1 MHFGFGQCEEN
12 PSAASPQTNLEI
24 ASEAETQERKMGM
37 KAGVK
42 TILVMMML
50 AVAIAP
56 VWGQVDTGSI
66 TGTVRDTSGAA
77 VAGATVTVHNTA
89 TSAERSTTTGDN
101 GQYNIT
107 GLPPGIYELT
117 VTSTG
122 FAKFTSRVEVTVGAA
137 VTVEPQL
144 SVSNQTTTIEVVA
157 AGGVEV
163 NTQNQELSQIVNT
176 QQMEQLPSLTRN
188 PYDFVQIAGNVSS
201 GDRTASGFDQ
211 NTTNRGVG
219 FALNG
224 QRTSGTEI
232 LLDGVENVD
241 LFGAGLGEQVPLDSV
256 QEFRVVTNDFDAQ
269 YGRASGGIVNVSTK
283 SGSNTFHGGL
293 WEFNRLSAYTANT
306 FGNAVTGAPKG
317 TYTRNQFGYD
327 IGGPIKK
334 DKLFFFQSTEW
345 LRVRSNAVLQA
356 YVPTPSLLAGTAP
369 NVQAYFAAF
378 GNTNFNFASTAA
390 TPAGRFGLVN
400 FSAPSDAGGGLPQ
413 NTHRIVGRLDF
424 NLNNSTQMFFR
435 YALENVVDFNGGDF
449 SSPYPQYNVGDSSYN
464 KSGLFSLNHS
474 FSPALYGSSKISFS
488 RLNFKNTY
496 DLASQNV
503 PELLMTAAPT
513 SIGGIPIQLPG
524 LFAQFAGSGGL
535 PFGGPQN
542 ALQLL
547 QDFSWTKNK
556 HTVRFGGLYDYQQI
570 NRAFGAY
577 AQAIQQLGSDAS
589 SAFANLVSGNLTL
602 FQAAVNPEGKFPCAK
617 LPGVPLTATATPACT
632 LTLPTTQP
640 SFARSYRYHDW
651 AAYLEDSWR
660 VTPRFTFNYGFR
672 YEYFGVQHNDN
683 QNLDSNFYF
692 GSGSNIFEQIRNGSV
707 QLAPQSPVHG
717 LWNPNFGT
725 IGPRIGFAYDI
736 FGDGKTS
743 IRGGW
748 GISYERNFGNVTF
761 NVIQNPPNYASVQ
774 IVAGTPGEPAPVV
787 TNDNLGPFAGSSGSV
802 PLSPSS
808 LRHVDQNIATAQ
820 TQFVSL
826 ALERQLARNTVFAIE
841 YAGAHSIHL
850 YDISAFNPLGGGQAY
865 LNDPLVSTV
874 ACGDPTTGTPGPCY
888 TRVNDQYTGI
898 NTRGSNGSSHYSA
911 LNLRLQT
918 QNLHNSGLS
927 LTANYTWAHST
938 DDLSSTFSDST
949 QGASAGIGNLGY
961 LDPRDPRLDWGSS
974 DYDIRHRL
982 TVAPIYEIPFFK
994 SGRGFARQAL
1004 GGWTLVGLFT
1014 VRTGTPFS
1022 VFDTTNSLNAG
1033 AGYGVPRYV
1042 PATAIT
1048 SFSTHTP
1055 QNVGPNQ
1062 YTVLS
1067 LPAANETVFNPTL
1080 GISDFGPYPGNMTG
1094 RNMFRGPG
1102 AWNFDAAITKSF
1114 AITERFKLEFRA
1126 EGFDVF
1132 NHHNFYVL
1140 QTNLDAA
1147 NFAGAPITVTALKG
1161 GLGINNVTG
1170 TNHDERRFGQFA
1182 LRLTF

>member
-1 MHFGFGQCEEN
+1 
-12 PSAASPQTNLEI
+12 
-24 ASEAETQERKMGM
+24 M
-37 KAGVK
+37 KAAGK
-42 TILVMMML
+42 SML
-50 AVAIAP
+50 LLIMFVLMNAP
-56 VWGQVDTGSI
+56 VRAQVETGSLS
-66 TGTVRDTSGAA
+66 GTVRDSSGAA
-77 VAGATVTVHNTA
+77 VAGATVTVRNVA
-89 TSAERSTTTGDN
+89 TSAERSTTTGNN
-101 GQYNIT
+101 GQYNVP
-107 GLPPGIYELT
+107 GLTPGMYELT
-117 VTSTG
+117 VASTG
-122 FAKFTSRVEVTVGAA
+122 FAKFTSRVEVTVGSS
-137 VTVEPQL
+137 VTVDPQL

-157 AGGVEV
+157 AGGAEV
-163 NTQNQELSQIVNT
+163 NTTNQELSQIVNT

-188 PYDFVQIAGNVSS
+188 PYDFVQIAGNISG
-201 GDRTASGFDQ
+201 GDRTASGMDQ

-224 QRTSGTEI
+224 QRTSGTEV

-241 LFGAGLGEQVPLDSV
+241 LFGAGIGEQTPLDSV

-269 YGRASGGIVNVSTK
+269 YGRASGGVVNVSTK
-283 SGSNTFHGGL
+283 SGTNTFHGGL
-293 WEFNRLSAYTANT
+293 WEFNRLGAYTANT

-317 TYTRNQFGYD
+317 QYTRNQFGYD
-327 IGGPIKK
+327 VGGPIKK
-334 DKLFFFQSTEW
+334 DKVFFFQSTEW

-356 YVPTPSLLAGTAP
+356 YVPTPSLLAGAAP
-369 NVQAYFAAF
+369 NVQAYFSAY
-378 GNTNFNFASTAA
+378 GSNNFNFASTAT
-390 TPAGRFGLVN
+390 TPAGTFGLVN
-400 FSAPSDAGGGLPQ
+400 FNAPSDAGGGLPQ
-413 NTHRIVGRLDF
+413 NTHRIIGRLDF
-424 NLNNSTQMFFR
+424 NATSSTQMFFR

-449 SSPYPQYNVGDSSYN
+449 ASPYPQYNVGDSSYN
-464 KSGLFSLNHS
+464 NSGLFSVNHS
-474 FSPALYGSSKISFS
+474 FTPALYSSSKISFS
-488 RLNFKNTY
+488 RLLFQNTY
-496 DLASQNV
+496 DTASQNV

-547 QDFSWTKNK
+547 QDFSWTRGR

-577 AQAIQQLGSDAS
+577 GQGIEQLGTDAT
-589 SAFANLVSGNLTL
+589 SAYADLLSGNLTL
-602 FQAAVNPEGKFPCAK
+602 FQVAVDPQGKFPCPRDVTGT
-617 LPGVPLTATATPACT
+617 LIQTPGCT
-632 LTLPTTQP
+632 LALPAGPP
-640 SFARSYRYHDW
+640 SFARSYRYNDW

-672 YEYFGVQHNDN
+672 YEYFGVQHNNN
-683 QNLDSNFYF
+683 QNLDSNFYL
-692 GSGSNIFEQIRNGSV
+692 GSGSNFFEQIRNGSV
-707 QLAPQSPVHG
+707 QTARQSAVHG
-717 LWNPNFGT
+717 LWNPNYGT

-743 IRGGW
+743 IRGGY

-774 IVAGTPGEPAPVV
+774 ITAATPGAPPPVV
-787 TNDNLGPFAGSSGSV
+787 TTDNLGPFAGTTGSV

-826 ALERQLARNTVFAIE
+826 ALERQLARNTILAFE
-841 YAGAHSIHL
+841 YAGAHAIHL
-850 YDISAFNPLGGGQAY
+850 YDIAASNPLGGGQAY
-865 LNDPLVSTV
+865 L
-874 ACGDPTTGTPGPCY
+874 GDPFDGVDF
-888 TRVNDQYTGI
+888 TRVNNQYTGI

-911 LNLRLQT
+911 LNIRLQT
-918 QNLHNSGLS
+918 ENLHNSGLS
-927 LTANYTWAHST
+927 VTANYTWAHST

-961 LDPRDPRLDWGSS
+961 LDPLRPRLDWGSS
-974 DYDIRHRL
+974 DFDIRHRL
-982 TVAPIYEIPFFK
+982 TVSPIYEIPFFK
-994 SGRGFARQAL
+994 NGTGIKRQAL
-1004 GGWTLVGLFT
+1004 GGWTLVGVFT
-1014 VRTGTPFS
+1014 ARTGTPFS
-1022 VFDTTNSLNAG
+1022 VFDTTDSLNAG
-1033 AGYGVPRYV
+1033 AGYGIPRYL
-1042 PATAIT
+1042 PLTPIT
-1048 SFSTHTP
+1048 SFSAHTP

-1062 YTVLS
+1062 YTILT
-1067 LPAANETVFNPTL
+1067 LPAANETPFDPTL
-1080 GISDFGPYPGNMTG
+1080 GISDFGPYPANMTG

-1114 AITERFKLEFRA
+1114 ALTERVRLEFRA

-1140 QTNLDAA
+1140 ETNLDAA
-1147 NFAGAPITVTALKG
+1147 NFAGVPITVSALKG
-1161 GLGINNVTG
+1161 GLGTNNVTG

>member
-1 MHFGFGQCEEN
+1 MRVLARTTLLLIALALATT
-12 PSAASPQTNLEI
+12 AAW
-24 ASEAETQERKMGM
+24 A
-37 KAGVK
+37 
-42 TILVMMML
+42 
-50 AVAIAP
+50 
-56 VWGQVDTGSI
+56 QVETGSI
-66 TGTVRDTSGAA
+66 SGTVRDTTGAS
-77 VAGATVTVHNTA
+77 VAGATVTSRNTA
-89 TSAERSTTTGDN
+89 TSAERTTTTGDN
-101 GQYNIT
+101 GQYRIT
-107 GLPPGIYELT
+107 GLAPGIYEVS

-122 FAKFTSRVEVTVGAA
+122 FAKFTSRVEVTVGAS
-137 VTVEPQL
+137 VTLDPQL

-163 NTQNQELSQIVNT
+163 NTQNQELSQVVNT

-188 PYDFVQIAGNVSS
+188 PYDFVQIAGNVSG
-201 GDRTASGFDQ
+201 GDRTASGMDQ

-219 FALNG
+219 VAING
-224 QRTSGTEI
+224 QRTSGTEV

-241 LFGAGLGEQVPLDSV
+241 LFGAAIGEQVPLDSV

-269 YGRASGGIVNVSTK
+269 YGRASGGVVNVSTK
-283 SGSNTFHGGL
+283 SGTNSFHGGV

-317 TYTRNQFGYD
+317 QYTRNQFGYD
-327 IGGPIKK
+327 VGGPIKK

-345 LRVRSNAVLQA
+345 LRVRSSAVLQA
-356 YVPTPSLLAGTAP
+356 YVPTPSAIAGMAP

-378 GNTNFNFASTAA
+378 GNNNFNFASTAT
-390 TPAGRFGLVN
+390 TPAGTFGLVN
-400 FSAPSDAGGGLPQ
+400 FNAPSDAGGGLPQ
-413 NTHRIVGRLDF
+413 NTHRIMGRLDF
-424 NLNNSTQMFFR
+424 NATSSTQMFFR
-435 YALENVVDFNGGDF
+435 YALENLVDFNGGDF
-449 SSPYPQYNVGDSSYN
+449 ASPYPQYNVGDSQYN
-464 KSGLFSLNHS
+464 NSGLFGLNHS
-474 FSPALYGSSKISFS
+474 FNAGLYSSSKLSFS
-488 RLNFKNTY
+488 RLKIQNTY
-496 DLASQNV
+496 DLASQSV

-542 ALQLL
+542 ALQAL
-547 QDFSWTKNK
+547 QDFSYTKGK
-556 HTVRFGGLYDYQQI
+556 HTIRFGGLYDYQQM
-570 NRAFGAY
+570 NKAFGAF
-577 AQAIQQLGSDAS
+577 AQGIEQLGTDSS
-589 SAFANLVSGNLTL
+589 SAFANLLSGNLTL
-602 FQAAVNPEGKFPCAK
+602 FQVAVDPQGKFPCRRDVTGK
-617 LPGVPLTATATPACT
+617 LIATPDCT
-632 LTLPTTQP
+632 LTLPATSP

-692 GSGSNIFEQIRNGSV
+692 GSGSSFFEQIRNGSV
-707 QLAPQSPVHG
+707 QIAPQSPVG
-717 LWNPNFGT
+717 ALWNPNFGT
-725 IGPRIGFAYDI
+725 IGPRVGFAYDI

-743 IRGGW
+743 IRGGY

-774 IVAGTPGEPAPVV
+774 ITSTTPGVPPPVV
-787 TNDNLGPFAGSSGSV
+787 TTDNLGPFAGSTGTV
-802 PLSPSS
+802 LLRPSS
-808 LRHVDQNIATAQ
+808 LRHVNQDIRTAQ

-826 ALERQLARNTVFAIE
+826 ALERQIARNTVLALE
-841 YAGAHSIHL
+841 YAGAHGIHL
-850 YDISAFNPLGGGQAY
+850 YDIAASNPQGGGQAY
-865 LNDPLVSTV
+865 L
-874 ACGDPTTGTPGPCY
+874 GDPFDGVHF
-888 TRVNDQYTGI
+888 TRVNNQFTGI

-911 LNLRLQT
+911 LNIRLQT

-927 LTANYTWAHST
+927 LTANYTWSHST

-961 LDPRDPRLDWGSS
+961 LNPRDPRLDWGSS

-982 TVAPIYEIPFFK
+982 TVSPIYELPFFK
-994 SGRGFARQAL
+994 NGRGITRQAL
-1004 GGWTLVGLFT
+1004 GGWTLVGIFT
-1014 VRTGTPFS
+1014 TRTGTPFS

-1033 AGYGVPRYV
+1033 AGFGIPRYV
-1042 PATAIT
+1042 PLTPLT
-1048 SFSTHTP
+1048 SLNAHTP

-1062 YTVLS
+1062 YTILT
-1067 LPAANETVFNPTL
+1067 LPGANETPFDPTL

-1114 AITERFKLEFRA
+1114 ALTERLKLEFRA

-1132 NHHNFYVL
+1132 NHHNFYTL

-1147 NFAGAPITVTALKG
+1147 NFPGAPITVSALKG

>member
-1 MHFGFGQCEEN
+1 MDDVLHKNQSFARYAVQ
-12 PSAASPQTNLEI
+12 
-24 ASEAETQERKMGM
+24 TQERKMGM
-37 KAGVK
+37 KLVVK
-42 TILVMMML
+42 TMLLVTVCALM
-50 AVAIAP
+50 IAP
-56 VWGQVDTGSI
+56 VWGQVQNGSI
-66 TGTVRDTSGAA
+66 SGTVRDSSGAA
-77 VAGATVTVHNTA
+77 VAGATVTSRNTG
-89 TSAERSTTTGDN
+89 TSAERSVSTGDN
-101 GQYNIT
+101 GQYTIT
-107 GLPPGIYELT
+107 GLPPGVYELT

-137 VTVEPQL
+137 VTVDPQL

-176 QQMEQLPSLTRN
+176 QQMAELPSLTRN
-188 PYDFVQIAGNVSS
+188 PYDFVQISGNVSN

-211 NTTNRGVG
+211 NTTSRGVG
-219 FALNG
+219 FSLNG
-224 QRTSGTEI
+224 QRESGTEI

-256 QEFRVVTNDFDAQ
+256 QEFRVVTNNFDAQ
-269 YGRASGGIVNVSTK
+269 YGRASGGVVNVSTK
-283 SGSNTFHGGL
+283 SGSNSFHGGA
-293 WEFNRLSAYTANT
+293 WEFNRLGAYTANT

-317 TYTRNQFGYD
+317 QYTRNQFGYD
-327 IGGPIKK
+327 VGGPIVK

-356 YVPTPSLLAGTAP
+356 YVPTPSAIAGFAP

-390 TPAGRFGLVN
+390 TPAGTFGLVN
-400 FSAPSDAGGGLPQ
+400 FNAPSDAGGGLPQ
-413 NTHRIVGRLDF
+413 NTHRIIGRADF
-424 NLNNSTQMFFR
+424 NLNKSTQMFFR
-435 YALENVVDFNGGDF
+435 YALENLVDFNGGDF
-449 SSPYPQYNVGDSSYN
+449 ASPYPQYNVGDSSYN
-464 KSGLFSLNHS
+464 NSGLFSIGHS

-488 RLNFKNTY
+488 RLNFKNTFNP
-496 DLASQNV
+496 ASQNV

-513 SIGGIPIQLPG
+513 TIGGIPIQLPG
-524 LFAQFAGSGGL
+524 LFAQFAGTGGL

-547 QDFSWTKNK
+547 QDFSWTKGR

-577 AQAIQQLGSDAS
+577 AQGIEQLGRS
-589 SAFANLVSGNLTL
+589 SSAAFANLLTGNLAL
-602 FQAAVNPEGKFPCAK
+602 FQVAVNPQGKFPCRRDVTGT
-617 LPGVPLTATATPACT
+617 LIQTPDCT
-632 LTLPTTQP
+632 LTLPAGQP

-707 QLAPQSPVHG
+707 QLAPQSPVGG
-717 LWNPNFGT
+717 LWNPNYGT
-725 IGPRIGFAYDI
+725 IGPRVGFAYDL

-774 IVAGTPGEPAPVV
+774 ITAATPGAPPPVV
-787 TNDNLGPFAGSSGSV
+787 TTDNLGPFAGSTGSV

-808 LRHVDQNIATAQ
+808 LRHVNQNIDTAQ

-826 ALERQLARNTVFAIE
+826 ALERQVARNTVFALE
-841 YAGAHSIHL
+841 YAGAHAIHL

-865 LNDPLVSTV
+865 L
-874 ACGDPTTGTPGPCY
+874 GDPFDGVDF
-888 TRVNDQYTGI
+888 TRVNNQYTGI

-911 LNLRLQT
+911 LNIRLQT

-927 LTANYTWAHST
+927 VTANYTWSHAT

-961 LDPRDPRLDWGSS
+961 LDPRNPRLDWGSS

-994 SGRGFARQAL
+994 NGRGFERQVL

-1022 VFDTTNSLNAG
+1022 VFDTTNSLNAN
-1033 AGYGVPRYV
+1033 AGYGIPRYV
-1042 PATAIT
+1042 PTTQITA
-1048 SFSTHTP
+1048 FSARSP

-1067 LPAANETVFNPTL
+1067 LPTGNETPFNSVL
-1080 GISDFGPYPGNMTG
+1080 GISDFGPYPANMTG

-1114 AITERFKLEFRA
+1114 ALTERLKLEFRA

-1132 NHHNFYVL
+1132 NHHNFYTL

-1147 NFAGAPITVTALKG
+1147 NFVGLPITVTALKG
-1161 GLGINNVTG
+1161 GLGTNNVSG

>member
-1 MHFGFGQCEEN
+1 
-12 PSAASPQTNLEI
+12 
-24 ASEAETQERKMGM
+24 M
-37 KAGVK
+37 K
-42 TILVMMML
+42 L
-50 AVAIAP
+50 AVKIMLSLIVCALTSAV
-56 VWGQVDTGSI
+56 VWGQVETGTIS
-66 TGTVRDTSGAA
+66 GTVRDTSGGA
-77 VAGATVTVHNTA
+77 VAGATVTARNTA
-89 TSAERSTTTGDN
+89 TSAQRSVTTGDN
-101 GQYNIT
+101 GQYTIPSVPA
-107 GLPPGIYELT
+107 GVYEVT

-122 FAKFTSRVEVTVGAA
+122 FAKYTTQVEVTVGAT

-144 SVSNQTTTIEVVA
+144 SVSNQTTTVEVVA

-176 QQMEQLPSLTRN
+176 QQMADLPSLTRN
-188 PYDFVQIAGNVSS
+188 PYDFVQISGNVSS
-201 GDRTASGFDQ
+201 GDRTAQGMDQ
-211 NTTNRGVG
+211 NTTSRGVG

-224 QRTSGTEI
+224 QRESGTEI

-241 LFGAGLGEQVPLDSV
+241 LFGAALGEQVPLDSV
-256 QEFRVVTNDFDAQ
+256 QEFRVITNNFDAQ
-269 YGRASGGIVNVSTK
+269 YGRASGGVVNVSTK
-283 SGSNTFHGGL
+283 SGSNSFHGGA
-293 WEFNRLSAYTANT
+293 WEFNRLGAYTANT

-317 TYTRNQFGYD
+317 QYTRNQFGYD
-327 IGGPIKK
+327 VGGPIVK

-356 YVPTPSLLAGTAP
+356 YVPTPSAIAGFAP

-378 GNTNFNFASTAA
+378 GNTNFNFASTAS
-390 TPAGRFGLVN
+390 TPAGTFGLVN
-400 FSAPSDAGGGLPQ
+400 FNAPSDAGGGLPQ
-413 NTHRIVGRLDF
+413 NTHRIIGRADF
-424 NLNNSTQMFFR
+424 NLNSSTQMFFR

-449 SSPYPQYNVGDSSYN
+449 ASPYPQYNVGDSSYN
-464 KSGLFSLNHS
+464 NSGLYALNHS
-474 FSPALYGSSKISFS
+474 FTPALYSSSKISFS
-488 RLNFKNTY
+488 RLKFNNTY

-524 LFAQFAGSGGL
+524 LFAQFAGTGGL

-547 QDFSWTKNK
+547 QDFSWTKGK

-577 AQAIQQLGSDAS
+577 AQGIEQLGTDSS
-589 SAFANLVSGNLTL
+589 SAFANLLSGNLTL
-602 FQAAVNPEGKFPCAK
+602 FQVAVDPQGKFPCRRDVTGT
-617 LPGVPLTATATPACT
+617 LLTNPSCT
-632 LTLPTTQP
+632 LTLPAGPP
-640 SFARSYRYHDW
+640 SFARSYRYNDW

-692 GSGSNIFEQIRNGSV
+692 GSGSSIFEQIRNGSV
-707 QLAPQSPVHG
+707 QLAPQSPVGG
-717 LWNPNFGT
+717 LWNPNYGT
-725 IGPRIGFAYDI
+725 IGPRIGFAYDL

-774 IVAGTPGEPAPVV
+774 ITAATPGAPPPVV
-787 TNDNLGPFAGSSGSV
+787 TTDNLGPFAGSTGSV
-802 PLSPSS
+802 PLTPSS
-808 LRHVDQNIATAQ
+808 LRHVNQNIDTAQ

-826 ALERQLARNTVFAIE
+826 ALERQVARNTVFALE
-841 YAGAHSIHL
+841 YAGAHAIHL
-850 YDISAFNPLGGGQAY
+850 YDISAFNPIGGGQFY
-865 LNDPLVSTV
+865 L
-874 ACGDPTTGTPGPCY
+874 GDPFDGTDF
-888 TRVNDQYTGI
+888 TRVNNQYTGI

-911 LNLRLQT
+911 LNIRFQT

-927 LTANYTWAHST
+927 VTANYTWSHAT

-961 LDPRDPRLDWGSS
+961 LDPRDPRLDWGSA
-974 DYDIRHRL
+974 DFDIRHRL

-994 SGRGFARQAL
+994 NGRGFERQAL

-1033 AGYGVPRYV
+1033 AGYGIPRYV
-1042 PATAIT
+1042 PTTPIT
-1048 SFSTHTP
+1048 SLSAHSP

-1062 YTVLS
+1062 YTILTLPTANTTPFTTS
-1067 LPAANETVFNPTL
+1067 LDGFPVAV
-1080 GISDFGPYPGNMTG
+1080 SDFGPYPANMTG

-1102 AWNFDAAITKSF
+1102 AWNLDAAITKSF
-1114 AITERFKLEFRA
+1114 ALTERLKLEFRA
-1126 EGFDVF
+1126 EGFDIF

-1140 QTNLDAA
+1140 ETNLDAA
-1147 NFAGAPITVTALKG
+1147 NFPGAPITVSALKG